1 MIDCAFR
8 TEEGR
13 FYYCVRAVIIRGEN
27 LLVMRDENAPYYYL
41 CGGKVGMG
49 ETAEDAVLREVRE
62 ELGIEA
68 EIDRPLYF
76 CQNFFTEKIKN
87 ERYHEIGLY
96 FLVKIKED
104 ELTEEE
110 FTIKE
115 GKHTLSFRW
124 LPFGRLK
131 DEFFYPEFIKS
142 EIFNLPQT
150 LKTIVEKN
158 N

>member
-1 MIDCAFR
+1 MTDCAFR

-13 FYYCVRAVIIRGEN
+13 FYYCVRAIIIRNGK
-27 LLVMRDENAPYYYL
+27 LLVMRDEVSPHYYL
-41 CGGKVGMG
+41 CGGKVCMG
-49 ETAEDAVLREVRE
+49 ETAEEAVLREVRE
-62 ELGIEA
+62 ELGIDA

-76 CQNFFTEKIKN
+76 CQNFFTEKVKN

-96 FLVKIKED
+96 FLLKIKD
-104 ELTEEE
+104 GELTEEE

-124 LPFGRLK
+124 LPLGRLK

-142 EIFNLPQT
+142 EILEIPQH
-150 LKTIVEKN
+150 LKMIIEKE
-158 N
+158 